1 MTPSRP
7 RRCPMRRRRWR
18 TSPARCSPRR
28 SPSKSTRRRP
38 PRARPRSRRC
48 ATIPSCRP
56 SRSTSAV
63 KSWNR
68 GKRNESEE
76 DVAASATDAG
86 ADAAPHGRAARG
98 RERWRR
104 HGQGHHGRRQ
114 EPPRHRHRKGRRR
127 SQRCRDA
134 AGPRRRRGQR
144 GLAQGRRSHA
154 GSARGDDRRD
164 EDSGTVLMTAPPL
177 ANLIN
182 ELTKLPGIGGK
193 SASRLAYHILKRPV
207 AEAEQ
212 LASAILEVK
221 SKIFRCS
228 TCNNMTDVDPC
239 AICSDPRRDPSLIC
253 VVEEAFN
260 IPTIEQTRD
269 FKGVFHVLLG
279 ALSPLKGVGPQDI
292 DVAGL
297 LKRVQGGDV
306 REVII
311 ATNPNVEGE
320 ATALYIAQQL
330 RPLGVRTTRLAFGL
344 PVGGDLEYADQVTM
358 AKA

>member
-1 MTPSRP
+1 
-7 RRCPMRRRRWR
+7 
-18 TSPARCSPRR
+18 
-28 SPSKSTRRRP
+28 
-38 PRARPRSRRC
+38 
-48 ATIPSCRP
+48 
-56 SRSTSAV
+56 
-63 KSWNR
+63 
-68 GKRNESEE
+68 
-76 DVAASATDAG
+76 
-86 ADAAPHGRAARG
+86 
-98 RERWRR
+98 
-104 HGQGHHGRRQ
+104 
-114 EPPRHRHRKGRRR
+114 
-127 SQRCRDA
+127 
-134 AGPRRRRGQR
+134 
-144 GLAQGRRSHA
+144 
-154 GSARGDDRRD
+154 
-164 EDSGTVLMTAPPL
+164 MTAPPL

-193 SASRLAYHILKRPV
+193 SASRLAYHILKRPT

-221 SKIFRCS
+221 AKIFRCS
-228 TCNNMTDVDPC
+228 NCNNMTDVDPC
-239 AICSDPRRDPSLIC
+239 AICSDPRRDPAVIC

-269 FKGVFHVLLG
+269 FKGMFHVLLG

-292 DVAGL
+292 DVGGL
-297 LKRVQGGDV
+297 LRRVQGGSV

-358 AKA
+358 AKALEGRREI